1 MPLHVSAHGSPSSL
15 VTLSRS
21 TLSDQKPPGASACL
35 LLAATRPPSS
45 SHPVSQPTRCSQPVS
60 IFLLREHLS
69 CATGLLFEKWMIE
82 VPCLVSFNEHPG
94 CLTQIIYKGLSYI
107 KGGWGER
114 SIFLRTWLSGSV
126 CQLLQSVFLAM
137 DDRSRRFRIDS
148 LLDMASFVSFLCPW
162 VEWAFQISQLFG
174 RGQTS
179 TYLFFFPLCTFQR
192 KCLQPGYFCFPSSE
206 TFKVP
211 RRTSSYGNRF
221 DSHLAR
227 VEPTFYWTAR
237 WSPVK
242 WRDKHEESASS
253 SSCEEMGLESW
264 NWARLFHLGQVLRNP
279 AFARSQRP
287 EDNKSSA
294 KNG

>member
-1 MPLHVSAHGSPSSL
+1 MGGGREVYFLEHGFREASVNYYNRCFLPWMTGAGGSESIRFWIWLLLSLSSAPGWNGHFKSPSSL
-15 VTLSRS
+15 GEGG
-21 TLSDQKPPGASACL
+21 PL
-35 LLAATRPPSS
+35 L
-45 SHPVSQPTRCSQPVS
+45 
-60 IFLLREHLS
+60 IF
-69 CATGLLFEKWMIE
+69 F
-82 VPCLVSFNEHPG
+82 
-94 CLTQIIYKGLSYI
+94 
-107 KGGWGER
+107 
-114 SIFLRTWLSGSV
+114 
-126 CQLLQSVFLAM
+126 
-137 DDRSRRFRIDS
+137 
-148 LLDMASFVSFLCPW
+148 
-162 VEWAFQISQLFG
+162 
-174 RGQTS
+174 
-179 TYLFFFPLCTFQR
+179 FFFPLCTFQR

-242 WRDKHEESASS
+242 WRDKHEEAASS